1 MFGVTRSFNR
11 RRNSAFTL
19 VELLVVIAIIGILV
33 ALLLPA
39 VQAAREAA
47 RRAQCSNNLKNMA
60 LALQNYHDTYKMFPM
75 GARGQRPANAPGA
88 PSPDHP
94 GGNMGPSWQFAI
106 APFIEQRN
114 IYDKIMST
122 QRDAQSAGPVPGCP
136 EFVPGAFFLNNASYP
151 VQREIRLSLQKL
163 IPDYMRCP
171 SSPMPP
177 MNLQTGNICNS
188 TYTGITGGTN
198 IQPNNQ
204 TLYPNIAWGRPT
216 SSQIFNNNAASFSM
230 QAGCNNDGGR
240 WASSGMLPPCEHINI
255 ANCTD
260 GTSNTM
266 IIGEQS
272 DYLQDVDPTNSS
284 KYRGDPG
291 WTGNE
296 TVHRGW
302 LAGTDS
308 DNTIARN
315 NGNNNRTADTF
326 NLNTVR
332 YKPNLKRVIDG
343 AAGINGGGN
352 SAPGCSQNR
361 RGGRGANNPI
371 QSPHPGGVLVGMVDG
386 SVQFVSGTTDLGVF
400 LRMAIR
406 LDGQTVKLN

>member
-1 MFGVTRSFNR
+1 R
-11 RRNSAFTL
+11 RRTTAFTL

-39 VQAAREAA
+39 IQAAREAA
-47 RRAQCSNNLKNMA
+47 RRTQCNNNLKNMA
-60 LALQNYHDTYKMFPM
+60 LALQNYHDTYKTFPM
-75 GARGQRPANAPGA
+75 GARGQRPANVPGA
-88 PSPDHP
+88 PAPNHP
-94 GGNMGPSWQFAI
+94 GGNLGSSWFFAI

-122 QRDAQSAGPVPGCP
+122 QRDAASAGGAGAP
-136 EFVPGAFFLNNASYP
+136 EFRPGAYFLNNATYP
-151 VQREIRLSLQKL
+151 VQREVRLALQKL
-163 IPDYMRCP
+163 IPDFMRCP
-171 SSPMPP
+171 SSPFPP
-177 MNLQTGNICNS
+177 MNLDTGNICNA

-198 IQPNNQ
+198 IQPGNR
-204 TLYPNIAWGRPT
+204 TLYPNTQWGIPT
-216 SSQIFNNNAASFSM
+216 SNQIFLNNAGSRYM

-272 DYLQDVDPTNSS
+272 DYLQDVNAEVSS

-291 WTGNE
+291 WTNDTG
-296 TVHRGW
+296 THRGW
-302 LAGTDS
+302 LSGTES

-315 NGNNNRTADTF
+315 TGNNNRTADTF
-326 NLNTVR
+326 NINTVR
-332 YKPNLKRVIDG
+332 YKPNVKRVIDG
-343 AAGINGGGN
+343 STANYNTPGA
-352 SAPGCSQNR
+352 SAPGCSRNR

-406 LDGQTVKLN
+406 EDGQTVKLQ